1 MPVKPRAQGIYHY
14 RFKIDRQKFSGS
26 TGTRDKRE
34 AERIEARIR
43 REAHEQ
49 VRAAAA
55 RSRKGLTFGEAV
67 ELFWDQVGTFYDGGS
82 DKGTY
87 RKTVWSAL
95 QWLKQESGIAPTTLL
110 RDVGSKEI
118 ASAIGRRRA
127 ETWRGQ
133 PVSNATVNRTVT
145 ELLRRIWLRSRD
157 VWEEQVKRIEW
168 DKLLLP
174 EPEER
179 VRELRSHEEP
189 ELLTMMRNDYLPA
202 IRFLLKS
209 GARKA
214 EAVNLRKTDIDWSH
228 GKITIHGKGRAGKPK
243 VRAIPLTSELRDIL
257 EPLKDHPTE
266 CVFTYVA
273 RSARRIQNTDRW
285 TLAGDRYPITLEGLK
300 SAWKRFGPSKAGIS
314 DFRIHDLRHTAAT
327 RLLRQSG
334 NLKHVQRLLGHS
346 DLATS
351 GRYAHVT
358 DDDLIEAM
366 EAETANRA
374 HKSAPKLHRSPD
386 QNEINQ

>member
-1 MPVKPRAQGIYHY
+1 MSIKPRAQGVYHY
-14 RFKIDRQKFSGS
+14 RFEINGLKFSGS
-26 TGTRDKRE
+26 TGTRDRRE
-34 AERIEARIR
+34 AERIEVRIR
-43 REAHEQ
+43 REAQEQ
-49 VRAAAA
+49 VRATTA
-55 RSRKGLTFGEAV
+55 RTGQGLTFGEAV
-67 ELFWDQVGTFYDGGS
+67 DLFWDQVGTFYDGGS

-95 QWLKQESGIAPTTLL
+95 QWLKQENGIAADMLL
-110 RDVGSKEI
+110 RDVGGKEI

-189 ELLTMMRNDYLPA
+189 ELLTMMRDDYLPA

-214 EAVNLRKTDIDWSH
+214 EAVNLRKTDIDWTH
-228 GKITIHGKGRAGKPK
+228 GKITIHGKGRAGRPK
-243 VRAIPLTSELRDIL
+243 VRVIPLTSELHDIL
-257 EPLKDHPTE
+257 APLKDHPTE
-266 CVFTYVA
+266 FVFTYVA
-273 RSARRIQNTDRW
+273 KSARRIQNTDRF
-285 TLAGDRYPITLEGLK
+285 TEAGERYPITLEGLK
-300 SAWKRFGPSKAGIS
+300 TAWKRFGPSKAGIT
-314 DFRIHDLRHTAAT
+314 DFRLHDLRHTAAT
-327 RLLRQSG
+327 RLLRQTG
-334 NLKHVQRLLGHS
+334 NLKHVQKLLGHS

-351 GRYAHVT
+351 GRYGHVT
-358 DDDLIEAM
+358 DDDLRDAM
-366 EAETANRA
+366 EAETAKRLQ
-374 HKSAPKLHRSPD
+374 KSAPKLHRGHS
-386 QNEINQ
+386 ER